1 MIERESMCNGCPDCV
16 GCGRRDRYTYTVVCD
31 ECGWEIEEDMKVI
44 TIGKKHVC
52 EDCIPGYFVAE
63 LSTEELEDDELYEAA
78 IERIA
83 EENGYEV
90 ESVESV
96 IDDYYNRYEEED

>member
-1 MIERESMCNGCPDCV
+1 MIERESMCNGCPDCI
-16 GCGRRDRYTYTVVCD
+16 GCGRRYQYTYTVVCD
-31 ECGWEIEEDMKVI
+31 ECLSELDEDTKVI

-52 EDCIPGYFVAE
+52 EACIPGYFVAE
-63 LSTEELEDDELYEAA
+63 LSADELDYEELYEAA
-78 IERIA
+78 VERIA

-96 IDDYYNRYEEED
+96 IDDYYNRYEED